1 MFQDLNWTVPFV
13 FGFLFAV
20 IIWLGFAITRFWLDI
35 RKTKKEILND
45 DFINEDDELKRSARQ
60 LITESQNSLRMT
72 KQINP
77 DWLSPLLNEIPVL
90 IEGIAKLY
98 YPENPDPVKAPKIGE
113 FTRAVELAATDIA
126 NFLQNRRIGR
136 LVDFSAGRAFRGYER
151 GKKMADNPFIRLCT
165 PIYKTVRPVVQ
176 VLRHNSPL
184 TWVGLATSNAAAR
197 VLQPSIIGIIGKRA
211 IQLYSGEL
219 DRSMET

>member
-13 FGFLFAV
+13 LGFLFAV
-20 IIWLGFAITRFWLDI
+20 IIWFGFAITRFWLDI

-90 IEGIAKLY
+90 IESIAKLY

-219 DRSMET
+219 DRNMET